1 MVFTITGTNGEVLTF
16 SDNVGGR
23 GEVTDRYTLTVTDR
37 RGNIL
42 VSTKGGREDLK
53 RLAKAS

>member
-42 VSTKGGREDLK
+42 VSTKVGREDLK